1 MPVLGIVRR
10 ESVVPSTLTIGASR
24 TQLDR
29 ANDATKYNQRL
40 ECAPR
45 AGRDYAAVLT
55 VCRA

>member
-1 MPVLGIVRR
+1 MASSYCSEDGREITLGAFV
-10 ESVVPSTLTIGASR
+10 A
-24 TQLDR
+24 DR
-29 ANDATKYNQRL
+29 YGL

>member
-1 MPVLGIVRR
+1 MASIATAPKDGR
-10 ESVVPSTLTIGASR
+10 EITLWANLAP
-24 TQLDR
+24 LDR
-29 ANDATKYNQRL
+29 YGL